1 MSYTCDLQIP
11 ISKIPTT
18 DMRLELY
25 NILLEFR
32 PDYSGLIDSLG
43 MVLEFPSYFN
53 DDPTGDLADFM
64 KKHKLTITVLFTN
77 EDTEDECLDYIAG
90 VLQDDD

>member
-1 MSYTCDLQIP
+1 MSCNCDLQIP
-11 ISKIPTT
+11 IKEIPTT

-32 PDYSGLIDSLG
+32 PDDIGLTHSVNG
-43 MVLEFPSYFN
+43 VLEFPSYFS
-53 DDPTGDLADFM
+53 DDPTGALADFM
-64 KKHKLTITVLFTN
+64 KKHKLTISVIFTN
-77 EDTEDECLDYIAG
+77 EDTEDEYLDYKDG